1 MRPYR
6 RSKARSIEKFS
17 SFFFTHNFKNSFSA
31 DPWMK
36 QLLWYLIAG
45 TRGGETRGK
54 IISFLRQEPSNA
66 NKLTSSLHLD
76 YKTIR
81 HHLRILEENRI
92 ILAINKGNYG
102 AVYFLTPEFGKD
114 YGIFEEIW
122 NRFGKK

>member
-1 MRPYR
+1 
-6 RSKARSIEKFS
+6 
-17 SFFFTHNFKNSFSA
+17 
-31 DPWMK
+31 MK

-54 IISFLRQEPSNA
+54 IISFLKQEPSNA

-92 ILAINKGNYG
+92 ILAINKGNY
-102 AVYFLTPEFGKD
+102 
-114 YGIFEEIW
+114 
-122 NRFGKK
+122 